1 MKFIQTAKMILSL
14 LPAIIEAI
22 RAIEAVMPEGG
33 RGKEKLAI
41 VKAAIDSAAVAADGT
56 MTAVEAVWPAISNT
70 ISTIVGVFNATG
82 VFPKK

>member
-33 RGKEKLAI
+33 KGKEKLAI
-41 VKAAIDSAAVAADGT
+41 VKAAVESAAVTADGT
-56 MTAVEAVWPAISNT
+56 MVAFDAVWPAIANT
-70 ISTIVGVFNATG
+70 ISAIVGVFNATG